1 MNKNIKQLYKIA
13 SKDERTI
20 IGLMSG
26 TSMDGLDIA
35 LCKISNAGMDTKI
48 DLLKFTTASYT
59 DEFRSQLKS
68 IFSRRDAD
76 LQTVCLMNEVVG
88 RTHAELINSTLKS
101 WGIESLEVD
110 LIASHGQ
117 TIFHA
122 PASLHEI
129 SGMPN
134 ATLQIGDGDHIAVG
148 TGIITLSDFRQKH
161 IAAGGEGAPLAAYG
175 DILMFSKKGEERV
188 LLNIGG
194 ISNFTYLPADGDL
207 SKVFSTDIGPGNTLM
222 DQFVQAHFSVFYDK
236 DAKIAY
242 SGTVNQPLLGA
253 LLTHDFF
260 QQGFPKTTGPELFNV
275 SYLENAQR
283 ESQSLQIPKEDV
295 MATLCAFSARSIID
309 ALRRCCSASHNP
321 YIYMS
326 GGGIHNPLMIQILKE
341 SLPDYVF
348 LTTDSLNIAPDAKEA
363 ILFALLANE
372 AVAGGSIQMIG
383 NKAIPNVSLGKVS
396 FPN

>member
-13 SKDERTI
+13 CKDERSI

-35 LCKISNAGMDTKI
+35 LCMISNAGMDTKI

-76 LQTVCLMNEVVG
+76 LQMVCLMNEVVG
-88 RTHAELINSTLKS
+88 RTHAELINSTLKM
-101 WGIESLEVD
+101 WDIESSEID

-122 PASLHEI
+122 PASLHNLV
-129 SGMPN
+129 GMPN
-134 ATLQIGDGDHIAVG
+134 ATLQIGDGDHIAIG

-175 DILMFSKKGEERV
+175 DMLMFSKKGEERV

-207 SKVFSTDIGPGNTLM
+207 SKVFSTDVGPGNTLM
-222 DQFVQAHFSVFYDK
+222 DQFMQAHFSVFYDK

-242 SGTVNQPLLGA
+242 SGSVNQHLLEA
-253 LLTHDFF
+253 LLSHDFF
-260 QQGFPKTTGPELFNV
+260 RQDFPKTTGPELFSM
-275 SYLENAQR
+275 SYLEKAQK
-283 ESQSLQIPKEDV
+283 ESQTLKISNTDI
-295 MATLCAFSARSIID
+295 MATLCAFSAEVIINALQRCRS
-309 ALRRCCSASHNP
+309 SSQNP
-321 YIYMS
+321 NIYMS
-326 GGGIHNPLMIQILKE
+326 GGGIHNPLLIQTIKK

-348 LTTDSLNIAPDAKEA
+348 LATDALDIAPDAKEA

-372 AVAGGSIQMIG
+372 AVAGGSIEMNG